1 MGPQTL
7 HRLYCHWNAIKFNL
21 IGFHKTKKD
30 KMQRQGK
37 TKSQR
42 RFYKNGGR
50 REMATTR
57 NLFFS
62 TRKEGRF
69 VVSFNCAWFLNL
81 LTRMSLLVTPKIN
94 DRPLMECHQKL
105 SSHYMTYK
113 NKVPSY
119 WKYAGYEFILASE
132 LHLIASKSWFN
143 LTSLWGSKSHKYS
156 PVKPIELNVQRL
168 YSINVR
174 GLERQE
180 ENSGMTSS
188 SLNKAL

>member
-1 MGPQTL
+1 
-7 HRLYCHWNAIKFNL
+7 
-21 IGFHKTKKD
+21 
-30 KMQRQGK
+30 
-37 TKSQR
+37 
-42 RFYKNGGR
+42 
-50 REMATTR
+50 MATTR

-105 SSHYMTYK
+105 ASHYMTYK

-180 ENSGMTSS
+180 ENSGMTSIRPS
-188 SLNKAL
+188 KSPLHCASEDVIITYECGFERDLPIRIPVVNRLRGITWERIAPNWTQYLPHCH